1 MNTPV
6 VAPTSTA
13 HGGLQAAIVAVPQ
26 SANGA
31 LFLGTKEVCTVFR
44 FSRSTLYR
52 LIDAGEFPHPIK
64 IGLGKNGWL
73 RSDIDAYLNE
83 RIAAR
88 GVAQ

>member
-1 MNTPV
+1 MIHHV
-6 VAPTSTA
+6 SPTSTA
-13 HGGLQAAIVAVPQ
+13 LGGIQATLPQ
-26 SANGA
+26 SASGA

-52 LIDAGEFPHPIK
+52 LIEAGEFPHPIK

-73 RSDIDAYLNE
+73 RGDIDAYLAD